1 MTIPKRVKEWKYP
14 LSGVEY
20 SLNTQ
25 FENSYQHTCK
35 CTCATGSQDF
45 GSLNEAKTTSQIGK
59 GWGKIHVSQYKL
71 CALSLPFSVPL

>member
-25 FENSYQHTCK
+25 FENSYMYQHTCK

-45 GSLNEAKTTSQIGK
+45 GSLNEAKTTSQN
-59 GWGKIHVSQYKL
+59 W
-71 CALSLPFSVPL
+71 